1 MEAREAEDVP
11 EGWEV
16 AVSSSTGD
24 LYYVHTESGRSQ
36 YEPPES
42 VHTEQRPLP
51 EGWSAETSR
60 TDGATYYYNSLT
72 GESTFDFPS
81 EPAVELGGD
90 GEGGEGGGDDDT

>member
-24 LYYVHTESGRSQ
+24 VYYVHTEIGHSQ
-36 YEPPES
+36 YESPA
-42 VHTEQRPLP
+42 VHTEQVLP
-51 EGWSAETSR
+51 EGWSRETSR

>member
-1 MEAREAEDVP
+1 MEAREAEDVA

-24 LYYVHTESGRSQ
+24 LYYVHTESGHSQ
-36 YEPPES
+36 YEAPEQ
-42 VHTEQRPLP
+42 VLP